1 MRPQRPPGQSPGQP
15 RPEGRREDR
24 RPPKPAPETARPP
37 RPAAIE
43 PVPTEEPAAPLSPE
57 QAAELE
63 ARRGRAAVLRAF
75 ETTTLTRAN
84 FCALKGMN
92 DAALEAILVQ
102 ARAERGQRP
111 R

>member
-1 MRPQRPPGQSPGQP
+1 MSSRPPEQ
-15 RPEGRREDR
+15 
-24 RPPKPAPETARPP
+24 
-37 RPAAIE
+37 
-43 PVPTEEPAAPLSPE
+43 